1 MYKNGFFIR
10 RISKRRGG
18 ADLEEW
24 DGRGLLDHLGDV
36 QQDVGNVLFA
46 HDGERDAVRV
56 AAVGARDEAHG
67 QHVVH
72 QHDHEIVA
80 RGVDDQ
86 ALHEAVH
93 VPRHLR
99 ATWGTHQMLMSA
111 L

>member
-1 MYKNGFFIR
+1 
-10 RISKRRGG
+10 
-18 ADLEEW
+18 
-24 DGRGLLDHLGDV
+24 
-36 QQDVGNVLFA
+36 
-46 HDGERDAVRV
+46 
-56 AAVGARDEAHG
+56 
-67 QHVVH
+67 VVH

-99 ATWGTHQMLMSA
+99 ATWGTHQMLMGA